1 MTIAVAYTDSDA
13 GRAALVVAVRQAQ
26 LEGTTLQVLSVIDDE
41 PDGDDAVQRA
51 EAEAHVA
58 DVLDSLPSLPAWTAR
73 VVAAGGDVAQGL
85 LDLVVES
92 GATMIVIGSRRRS
105 PVGKLLMGSVVQR
118 VILDSPVPVLT
129 VKPAA

>member
-26 LEGTTLQVLSVIDDE
+26 LEGTRLEVLSVIDDE
-41 PDGDDAVQRA
+41 PDGDDAVQRG

-92 GATMIVIGSRRRS
+92 GATMLVIGSRRRS